1 MKSLST
7 LALAAALT
15 AGLGTVAATQPAFAA
30 KKEEAKPGMKLS
42 PEFVKVAKPA
52 QDALNAKNFAA
63 AEPLVA
69 QAEATAKSDDEK
81 YVAAQFRLTL
91 VSGTLTAAQ
100 DAGGGRAAANETAL
114 IPPLDTLIAS
124 PVVPPADKARYQYLR
139 GSLTFNSRQPAQ
151 ALPFLLAAQQ
161 AGYVDARDPGNLDLM
176 IAQAK
181 MDSGDLAGGTA
192 AFDQVIAKAQ
202 ASGKPAP
209 ETYYKYI
216 ISRANR
222 AKDKPL
228 TITWLNRYV
237 KAYPTPQTWHDVLVT
252 YGLSSPSVDVLDK
265 GQRIDLYRL
274 LHDTKGLSDQ
284 SLYEEYAQDL
294 VDRGLPTE
302 AEAVLK
308 EGQASGKLTAGKA
321 LTDAL
326 RQASTQARAEG
337 SLAPLEA
344 KARNA
349 ADGKLAA
356 QTADGYLS
364 QGNNAKAADL
374 YKVALTKG
382 GVNADDVNTHL
393 GIALS
398 RSGDK
403 AGAAAAFGNV
413 KTGVRGDLATF
424 WSTWVAS
431 QG

>member
-15 AGLGTVAATQPAFAA
+15 AGLGTVAVTQPAFAA
-30 KKEEAKPGMKLS
+30 KKEEAKPGLKLS
-42 PEFVKVAKPA
+42 PEFVKAAKPA
-52 QDALNAKNFAA
+52 QDAINAKDFATA
-63 AEPLVA
+63 APLVP
-69 QAEATAKSDDEK
+69 QLEAMAKNDDEK
-81 YVAAQFRLTL
+81 YVAAQLRLVLTSGQ
-91 VSGTLTAAQ
+91 VSAAQ
-100 DAGGGRAAANETAL
+100 TAGGPVNETAL
-114 IPPLDTLIAS
+114 VGPLDTLIAN
-124 PVVPPADKARYQYLR
+124 PVTPAADRAHYQYLR
-139 GSLTFNSRQPAQ
+139 GSLAFNGKQYAQ
-151 ALPFLLAAQQ
+151 AIQYLTQ
-161 AGYVDARDPGNLDLM
+161 AKQGGYVDARDPGNVDLM
-176 IAQAK
+176 IAQSK
-181 MDSGDLAGGTA
+181 MDSGDVAGGSADFEA
-192 AFDQVIAKAQ
+192 AMAKAQ
-202 ASGKPAP
+202 AGGKPAP
-209 ETYYKYI
+209 ESYYKYV
-216 ISRANR
+216 ISRANK
-222 AKDKPL
+222 AKNKPL
-228 TITWLNRYV
+228 TITWLNRYA
-237 KAYPTPQTWHDVLVT
+237 KAYPTPQTWHDVLIT

-274 LHDTKGLSDQ
+274 LHDTKALSDQ

-302 AEAVLK
+302 AEAILK
-308 EGQASGKLTAGKA
+308 EGQATGKLTAGKA

-326 RQASTQARAEG
+326 RQASSQAKLEG

-349 ADGKLAA
+349 ADGKLAT

-382 GVNADDVNTHL
+382 GVNADEVNTHL

-403 AGAAAAFGNV
+403 AGAAAAFAQV

-424 WSTWVAS
+424 WSTWVGA
-431 QG
+431 